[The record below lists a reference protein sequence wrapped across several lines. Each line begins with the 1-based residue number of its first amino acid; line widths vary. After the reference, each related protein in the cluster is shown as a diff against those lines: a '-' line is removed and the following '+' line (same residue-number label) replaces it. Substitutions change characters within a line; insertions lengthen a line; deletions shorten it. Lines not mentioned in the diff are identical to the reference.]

1 MVTVCQQTWR
11 HLTKITFN
19 NTAVRTSNN
28 RNRCF
33 FVRTT
38 KGKAAPVRAIKHT
51 GEGRRIKL
59 HLFLTSTLHWG
70 KWSTSISSEWFTPGL
85 KHLRYLTQEAGG
97 IHSQSRRTFRK
108 RKFLTPAGNREPDR
122 PARVPVT
129 TVRRL
134 RSAVDKQQKNTVGHR
149 ALPFHCR
156 LPDKR
161 ARVVRLYEGW
171 GLGAGGCL
179 WRQTRWKITKN
190 VTVSIPMCLKI
201 RYKDYISQTHSIYF
215 SC

>member
-134 RSAVDKQQKNTVGHR
+134 RSAVDKQQKKHCGAQGTAVSLQAAGQTCKGCPSVWGLGVG
-149 ALPFHCR
+149 
-156 LPDKR
+156 
-161 ARVVRLYEGW
+161 GW
-171 GLGAGGCL
+171 GLPLAPDSMKNNEKRNGIHPDVFKD
-179 WRQTRWKITKN
+179 KIQGLHQSNTFY
-190 VTVSIPMCLKI
+190 L
-201 RYKDYISQTHSIYF
+201 F
-215 SC
+215 